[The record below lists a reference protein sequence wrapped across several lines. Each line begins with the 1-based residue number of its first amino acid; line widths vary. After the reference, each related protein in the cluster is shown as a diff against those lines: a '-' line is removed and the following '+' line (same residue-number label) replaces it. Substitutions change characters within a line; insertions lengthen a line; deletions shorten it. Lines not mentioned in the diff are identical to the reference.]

1 MYYQQCAIFS
11 LNGVLL
17 YTSIIYVVSLLE
29 NLQRPGGVAEEENT
43 YQLPVI
49 KMRLKAI
56 MSVFGF
62 ANILRSVVDLLIG
75 IYLAEFVS
83 FAQNYPALLQL
94 AYVIYY
100 PLSDMLPICLI
111 FWFHHKNFRIEEDDQ
126 RQIRINVNNEDI
138 AMVRQ

>member
-17 YTSIIYVVSLLE
+17 DTSIIYVVSLLE

-83 FAQNYPALLQL
+83 FAQNYPALL
-94 AYVIYY
+94 
-100 PLSDMLPICLI
+100 
-111 FWFHHKNFRIEEDDQ
+111 
-126 RQIRINVNNEDI
+126 
-138 AMVRQ
+138 

>member
-1 MYYQQCAIFS
+1 
-11 LNGVLL
+11 
-17 YTSIIYVVSLLE
+17 
-29 NLQRPGGVAEEENT
+29 
-43 YQLPVI
+43 
-49 KMRLKAI
+49 MRLKAI

-94 AYVIYY
+94 AYLIYY

-126 RQIRINVNNEDI
+126 RQVRINVNNEDI